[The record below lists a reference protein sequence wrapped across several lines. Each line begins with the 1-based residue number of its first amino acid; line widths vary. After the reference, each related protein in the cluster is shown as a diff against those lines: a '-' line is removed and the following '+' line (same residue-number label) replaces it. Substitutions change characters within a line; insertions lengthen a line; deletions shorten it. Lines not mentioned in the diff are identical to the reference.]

1 MVYQTIELVRQG
13 NVATLYLNRVKSLNA
28 MDVQML
34 SELSECLNEIKN
46 SDVNLLFITGR
57 GQAFCAGGDLKTM
70 LSSKDEDG
78 FDDVMDKIKTII
90 VTLYTMP
97 AIIVSFING
106 PAAGLGLSF
115 ALACDQVLAE
125 KNAKVAMNFIN
136 IGLVPDGGG
145 HFFLKKRLGE
155 HRAKQVIWE
164 GKSMDSDNALRVGI
178 IDMIYEGD
186 TEEQIELM
194 KRKLEARPLKAMIAS
209 KVLFSSQEKH
219 ELVQTLELE
228 TKSQLEMRR
237 TEDHRE
243 GVAAFLEKRVPQFT
257 GK

>member
-1 MVYQTIELVRQG
+1 MAYDTLELVKQG
-13 NVATLYLNRVKSLNA
+13 NAATLYLNRVKSLNA
-28 MDVQML
+28 VDVQML
-34 SELSECLNEIKN
+34 SELSECLSEIEN
-46 SDVNLLFITGR
+46 SDINLLFITGR

-78 FDDVMDKIKTII
+78 FDDVMDKIKNII

-97 AIIVSFING
+97 AVTVSLING
-106 PAAGLGLSF
+106 AAAGLGLSF
-115 ALACDQVLAE
+115 AMACDQVIAE

-164 GKSMDSDNALRVGI
+164 GKSIPSDDAVKVGM
-178 IDMIYEGD
+178 IDRIYEGD